1 MTVAPSAT
9 AAPVDR
15 SGSRAS
21 CPAMSR
27 SASAAET
34 RSPAGSDPTRPMTVE
49 AAPAAVAAT
58 AAFTAVPPARM
69 ITSACTREPADG
81 NSAQMTSTIT
91 SPTATKR
98 MRDSA
103 DSAAAYE
110 RDDLVDV
117 RRCEQL
123 CCALGSERG
132 DESLDQ
138 ISGLAVRRRCGLV
151 VPELVRDFAEDSS
164 GLPAC
169 RWTDQLV
176 REGDGGTEGLQGLVA
191 APELRERLPQDL
203 QRTGFVLSPLRAAC
217 DLDRTLRPLGC

>member
-81 NSAQMTSTIT
+81 NSAQRTSTIT

-103 DSAAAYE
+103 DSAAACE

-117 RRCEQL
+117 GRSEQL
-123 CCALGSERG
+123 CGALGRKRE
-132 DESLDQ
+132 DEPVDQ
-138 ISGLAVRRRCGLV
+138 LAGLLVRRACGIV
-151 VPELVRDFAEDSS
+151 VSELVRNFAED
-164 GLPAC
+164 GP
-169 RWTDQLV
+169 
-176 REGDGGTEGLQGLVA
+176 
-191 APELRERLPQDL
+191 
-203 QRTGFVLSPLRAAC
+203 
-217 DLDRTLRPLGC
+217 